1 MAEASRPTPYIE
13 PAALGV
19 PVADF
24 LDGFRGEGCDDTPQS
39 LRFELHD
46 AEGDAAQIVRFLS
59 RLSKGYATNP
69 CIIAFAR
76 CLIGDHAKD
85 NPVRENFETIAAW
98 VLNKVIYQADP
109 RGIEY
114 VVSPVQM
121 LRRWKA
127 KGAAYGDCDD
137 HVLLLNSL
145 LGAVGIETR
154 VVAVMLPAY
163 EDRPA
168 STVFNHVISQV
179 NTGKGWFDFDA
190 CNKTNP
196 LHKFTGERITL

>member
-1 MAEASRPTPYIE
+1 MAEASRPTPFIE
-13 PAALGV
+13 PVAIGV

-24 LDGFRGEGCDDTPQS
+24 LDGFHGESCDAAPQT

-46 AEGDAAQIVRFLS
+46 NEGDAAQIVRFLS
-59 RLSKGYATNP
+59 RLSKAYATNA
-69 CIIAFAR
+69 CVIGFAR
-76 CLIGDHAKD
+76 CLIGDHAKN
-85 NPVRENFETIAAW
+85 NPVRESYETLAAW
-98 VLNKVIYQADP
+98 VLNNVIYQADP

-137 HVLLLNSL
+137 HTLLLNSL
-145 LGAVGIETR
+145 LQSVGIPTR
-154 VVAVMLPAY
+154 VVAVKLPAY
-163 EDRPA
+163 EGRPA
-168 STVFNHVISQV
+168 SEVFNHVISQV
-179 NTGKGWFDFDA
+179 NTGQGWFDFDA

-196 LHKFTGERITL
+196 LHRFTGERFAL